1 MSVEDPQ
8 DLLPILKETSDT
20 LSSTSVLSWIQKLHS
35 PGTPSYI
42 PHLEKSPTRATKRCR
57 SLGSTP
63 SEFLGESASYYK
75 RLKVS
80 YEKKHDVGPSEV
92 EASEKEQSDMGDD
105 NVARLLT
112 PSADTSTSS
121 SSRTPSRPATAS
133 ILKGPSN
140 STPHTPKRQKTNTS
154 EDAIG
159 YKMSLNDL
167 KQDDKAFDEALEFK
181 QYVTDLVSS
190 DRGSVMR
197 AASVKRFRDHANA
210 YKCSTEATFLHYMI
224 PLLQGYGYHVAAKPE
239 FAPGEEEM
247 HLIEAKE
254 WKEFLADEGILGHI
268 NQNFTR
274 TLLPNKFSQTP
285 GLIDEIARALEKDK
299 DMTNPRPDFTYGLT
313 REKHPLDLAAPMAQ
327 EIYDLLEI
335 VPGMHH
341 AFLIIEGKSP
351 GGSETQAQNQA
362 RRGGA
367 TLVKALQKLRAEIV
381 NDNPP
386 PPSEETATGQF
397 IIKSAVKRPQNPI
410 SPDYTCF
417 VFSITTSPTYFDIWV
432 HWYDKGNNK
441 YHMNNVDSFA
451 LKNSKGPVQIRWA
464 MHNIMEWGARTRRDQ
479 NDSLIRSI
487 EDRVQRDVQKVQDVI
502 LAAQRQTETAK
513 AAANAAKLSGKG
525 AGPSSAK
532 RSRPDD
538 EDDEV

>member
-1 MSVEDPQ
+1 MAA
-8 DLLPILKETSDT
+8 K
-20 LSSTSVLSWIQKLHS
+20 
-35 PGTPSYI
+35 
-42 PHLEKSPTRATKRCR
+42 
-57 SLGSTP
+57 
-63 SEFLGESASYYK
+63 
-75 RLKVS
+75 
-80 YEKKHDVGPSEV
+80 
-92 EASEKEQSDMGDD
+92 
-105 NVARLLT
+105 
-112 PSADTSTSS
+112 
-121 SSRTPSRPATAS
+121 
-133 ILKGPSN
+133 
-140 STPHTPKRQKTNTS
+140 
-154 EDAIG
+154 
-159 YKMSLNDL
+159 
-167 KQDDKAFDEALEFK
+167 LEF
-181 QYVTDLVSS
+181 TP
-190 DRGSVMR
+190 R
-197 AASVKRFRDHANA
+197 
-210 YKCSTEATFLHYMI
+210 
-224 PLLQGYGYHVAAKPE
+224 
-239 FAPGEEEM
+239 EEEM
-247 HLIEAKE
+247 HLNEAKE

-299 DMTNPRPDFTYGLT
+299 DMTNPRPDFIYSLI
-313 REKHPLDLAAPMAQ
+313 REKHPLDLAAPIAQ
-327 EIYDLLEI
+327 EIYDLLKI

-351 GGSETQAQNQA
+351 GGLETQAQNQA

-386 PPSEETATGQF
+386 PPLEETATGQF

-441 YHMNNVDSFA
+441 YHINNVDSFI

-464 MHNIMEWGARTRRDQ
+464 MYNIMEWGARTRRDQ

-513 AAANAAKLSGKG
+513 AAANAAKLSRKG

-538 EDDEV
+538 KDDEV